1 MNESNKSSPLKG
13 DFIDLEKNQYKKN
26 NKIKKYII
34 ITLFILTIPIFVV
47 VYLKN
52 YDVKSFLSQKSNNDK
67 SSLTLN
73 RSEETTEIEKKT
85 NSFDE
90 QFIFLNE
97 NIDLLKQEIFENSR
111 SLSKANKKISNLKQQ
126 LNDYEARQ
134 VVNAEFYYTEK
145 YIILNYLI
153 SLKNKFERRISFSKE
168 LDNLI
173 SLFSNKPKVKSV
185 IINLQSLDISRI
197 SKIKN
202 LLDRLNEK
210 INFYETDIDRFISTN
225 FSDNSRDYIDM
236 FNSKENFVKYIK
248 EIFNSTYKLT
258 RVNDYAEKNNEIP
271 YQNYN
276 FRKILE
282 KAKEYL
288 IIGNLKGAI
297 EIVQLS
303 NFDDNEIDIWIKD
316 ASNLDSAQEQL
327 RLLEFF
333 LLESIGE
340 DSD

>member
-225 FSDNSRDYIDM
+225 FSNNSRDYIDM

-316 ASNLDSAQEQL
+316 ASNLDGAQEQL

>member
-34 ITLFILTIPIFVV
+34 VTFFILIIPIFIV

-52 YDVKSFLSQKSNNDK
+52 YDVKSFLSEKSNNDG

-73 RSEETTEIEKKT
+73 RSEEKTETETKN

-97 NIDLLKQEIFENSR
+97 NIDLLKQEIFENSK
-111 SLSKANKKISNLKQQ
+111 SVSKANKKISDLNQQ
-126 LNDYEARQ
+126 LNDYETRQ
-134 VVNAEFYYTEK
+134 AFNSEFYYTEK

-153 SLKNKFERRISFSKE
+153 SLKNKFDRRISFSKE

-173 SLFSNKPKVKSV
+173 SLFNNKPEVKSV

-197 SKIKN
+197 SKVKN

-210 INFYETDIDRFISTN
+210 INFYETDIDKFISAN
-225 FSDNSRDYIDM
+225 FSNNSRDYIDI
-236 FNSKENFVKYIK
+236 FNSKENFVNYVK

-258 RVNDYAEKNNEIP
+258 RVNDYSEKNKEVP

-276 FRKILE
+276 FRKVLE

-288 IIGNLKGAI
+288 IIGDLKGAI
-297 EIVQLS
+297 ETVQLS
-303 NFDDNEIDIWIKD
+303 NLDDNEIDIWIKD
-316 ASNLDSAQEQL
+316 ATSLDSAQEKL

-333 LLESIGE
+333 LLETIGE